1 MWDRGAR
8 HKPPASGTRATLALW
23 QDGGVSE
30 QSGYPGAPPGW
41 YPDPAGGS
49 GQRWWDG
56 YAWTDTVVVPQP
68 PPPQAWTVPPRQGPP
83 LGAPPW
89 SVASERL
96 HAHNTSGLVAGELA
110 IAPAARV
117 ALGVP
122 ALAGILVLLVVRMQ
136 SSQMLLLGQD
146 FKIAYD
152 DAQRGLPT
160 PTFTNGSF
168 SPWFFALLLVAIAG
182 LVVALVW
189 QRRAATS
196 ARALGFPSDYSPA
209 WGVGSWFVPVVNYWF
224 PYLALR
230 DCLPPGHPHRPLV
243 LQWWL
248 AFAVGGSLGFAAFVA
263 GFFSAGVAVGLSI
276 PAAVLYV
283 AAMAL
288 APRVVIAITVAHRD
302 TLNRVSGGG
311 GAGALGAG

>member
-1 MWDRGAR
+1 M
-8 HKPPASGTRATLALW
+8 
-23 QDGGVSE
+23 SE

-56 YAWTDTVVVPQP
+56 YAWTDTVVVPQLP
-68 PPPQAWTVPPRQGPP
+68 PPPQAWTAPPPQ
-83 LGAPPW
+83 GAPPW
-89 SVASERL
+89 SAASERL
-96 HAHNTSGLVAGELA
+96 HAYNTSGFVAAELTM
-110 IAPAARV
+110 APAARV

-136 SSQMLLLGQD
+136 SSQMLQLGQD
-146 FKIAYD
+146 FKVAYD
-152 DAQRGLPT
+152 DAQRGVPT
-160 PTFTNGSF
+160 PTFTNGTF
-168 SPWFFALLLVAIAG
+168 SPWFFALLLITVAG
-182 LVVALVW
+182 LVVSLVW
-189 QRRAATS
+189 QRRAATA
-196 ARALGFPSDYSPA
+196 ARSLGFPSDYSPA

-248 AFAVGGSLGFAAFVA
+248 AFAVGGSLGFGAFVA

-276 PAAVLYV
+276 PAALLFV

-288 APRVVIAITVAHRD
+288 APRVVVAITVAHREALRPD
-302 TLNRVSGGG
+302 VRRSA
-311 GAGALGAG
+311 AGPARLARADARLGCD